1 MLGDMGLARRIK
13 RKKGDFNSKYIPR
26 YNALYAA
33 PELNQRQRYT
43 KACDVFCFGICLWEM
58 SLVRKWSENE
68 LARGHAACLVE
79 LQDIF
84 PMFGR
89 IVSQCWHEDPPF
101 RPTFAEL
108 LEEFSK
114 FTHQE
119 ISSYR
124 EMESFSEGS
133 FFDDE

>member
-13 RKKGDFNSKYIPR
+13 RKKGDFNSNFIPR

-33 PELNQRQRYT
+33 PELSQRKRYT

-58 SLVRKWSENE
+58 SMARKWTEVE
-68 LARGHAACLVE
+68 LTRGHSACLEE
-79 LQDIF
+79 LQETFPIF
-84 PMFGR
+84 AR
-89 IVSQCWHEDPPF
+89 LVSQCWHEDPPY

-114 FTHQE
+114 LNHQE

-124 EMESFSEGS
+124 AMDPFMESEP
-133 FFDDE
+133 FD